1 MRISDRS
8 SDVCSSDLLT
18 IFLRLLLLERNGK
31 AVQHPAQT
39 VVLDLLSH
47 HLSRRPPKAHRLD
60 FFDAV
65 DLALHNIVGERNGT
79 QEARKKSSTPIGKA
93 HAIDVRSE
101 ERRGGKECV
110 STCRYRWAPY
120 Q

>member
-1 MRISDRS
+1 MIRPPPRS
-8 SDVCSSDLLT
+8 PRTYPLFPYTPRFRS
-18 IFLRLLLLERNGK
+18 LLLLERNGK

-79 QEARKKSSTPIGKA
+79 QEARKKSSKPIGKA
-93 HAIDVRSE
+93 HAID
-101 ERRGGKECV
+101 
-110 STCRYRWAPY
+110 
-120 Q
+120 